1 MTAHVFEQQD
11 SITAFLKNRIQIT
24 DNKKDYIRKSD
35 MMDTHYK
42 KYCNDNSLRCHPR
55 STLYKRLEDIHLVL
69 AQLDGYTV
77 YRNVKLIEPLD
88 DVIIDEAEYD
98 KGVDKSTKS
107 VDLTIECVKELN
119 ILKNEMV
126 IIKNNINLMPPI
138 FEDTV
143 KDTGEEKMP
152 RKKVQKPKQE
162 FDTLDL
168 LNN

>member
-1 MTAHVFEQQD
+1 MY
-11 SITAFLKNRIQIT
+11 LN
-24 DNKKDYIRKSD
+24 KDYIRKSD

-55 STLYKRLEDIHLVL
+55 SILYKRLEDIHLVL
-69 AQLDGYTV
+69 AQLNGYTV

-88 DVIIDEAEYD
+88 DVFDEAEYD

-107 VDLTIECVKELN
+107 VDIAIICVKELN

-126 IIKNNINLMPPI
+126 VIENKINLMPPI
-138 FEDTV
+138 FEDN
-143 KDTGEEKMP
+143 KP
-152 RKKVQKPKQE
+152 RKKVQKSKQE
-162 FDTLDL
+162 VDSLDL